1 MWGKVLLLSKI
12 TLGDIL
18 HLGQD
23 HGADLFGCEL
33 LGLIPDLDL
42 DDGLVPGSR
51 NDLEREMFDV
61 GLDCFVRE
69 ASAYYAPG
77 RGYIYQR
84 LAFSGW
90 MGTEGAGR

>member
-1 MWGKVLLLSKI
+1 MGNVLLLSKI
-12 TLGDIL
+12 ALGDIL

-23 HGADLFGCEL
+23 HGTDLLGCEL
-33 LGLIPDLDL
+33 LGLFPDLDL

-69 ASAYYAPG
+69 ASAYYAPREG
-77 RGYIYQR
+77 GVYV
-84 LAFSGW
+84 SGW
-90 MGTEGAGR
+90 PFLVGWDREGR